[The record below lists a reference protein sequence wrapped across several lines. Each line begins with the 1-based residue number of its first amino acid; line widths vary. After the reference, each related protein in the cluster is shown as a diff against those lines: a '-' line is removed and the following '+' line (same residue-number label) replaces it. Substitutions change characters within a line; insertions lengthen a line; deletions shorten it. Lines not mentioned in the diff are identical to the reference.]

1 MLGAALP
8 RGLIGHALVVPEART
23 ILVRERR
30 GGSPREGELLSD
42 FFAMGG
48 YAAYVWPAYAVALAL
63 LVGLFVQSRRQA
75 RRAEA
80 ELASLRAAARP
91 QRTSPFVTFDTTRV
105 MPSER
110 SDGGRH
116 AISISR

>member
-1 MLGAALP
+1 M
-8 RGLIGHALVVPEART
+8 
-23 ILVRERR
+23 
-30 GGSPREGELLSD
+30 LSD

-91 QRTSPFVTFDTTRV
+91 QRPRAARPLRPRRETPGAEPPVGE
-105 MPSER
+105 P
-110 SDGGRH
+110 G
-116 AISISR
+116 